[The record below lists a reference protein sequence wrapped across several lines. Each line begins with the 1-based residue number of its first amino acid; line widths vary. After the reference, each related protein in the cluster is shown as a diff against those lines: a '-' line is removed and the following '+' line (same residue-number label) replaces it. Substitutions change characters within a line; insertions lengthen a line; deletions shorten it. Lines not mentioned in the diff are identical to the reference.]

1 MADRSVR
8 TLSTAAALALL
19 AGLAPAFAEPV
30 TYHLDPTKSEARVH
44 VGKAGLFKFAG
55 HEHDVV
61 APVREGTVV
70 ADRSDLTR
78 SSVRL
83 AFDAAAVRLVEEG
96 EPPEDVPKVQQAMS
110 GPKVLDAGRY
120 PEITFESETVTGREA
135 SPGAF
140 DLTVSG
146 PLRLRDR
153 ALAVRFTVRVELAGD
168 RLVATAKGSF
178 KQSTFGIS
186 PISVAGVV
194 KVKDELTLE
203 AKFEGTQS
211 P

>member
-1 MADRSVR
+1 
-8 TLSTAAALALL
+8 
-19 AGLAPAFAEPV
+19 
-30 TYHLDPTKSEARVH
+30 
-44 VGKAGLFKFAG
+44 
-55 HEHDVV
+55 
-61 APVREGTVV
+61 
-70 ADRSDLTR
+70 
-78 SSVRL
+78 
-83 AFDAAAVRLVEEG
+83 
-96 EPPEDVPKVQQAMS
+96 
-110 GPKVLDAGRY
+110 
-120 PEITFESETVTGREA
+120 
-135 SPGAF
+135 
-140 DLTVSG
+140 
-146 PLRLRDR
+146 LRLRDR